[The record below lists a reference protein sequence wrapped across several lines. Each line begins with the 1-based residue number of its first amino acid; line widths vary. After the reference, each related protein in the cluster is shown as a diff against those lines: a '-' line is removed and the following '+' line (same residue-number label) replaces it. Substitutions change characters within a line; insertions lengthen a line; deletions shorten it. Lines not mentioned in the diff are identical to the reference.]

1 MVMRKSVFENT
12 NISVGRQDTSLEDYY
27 TTLVPG
33 DEGFPEDKQTFVNMK
48 NSKDSK
54 TYSERADI
62 IKNDI
67 KSTSTFD
74 AAYDYRLY
82 EALLDYKFD
91 GSDKTIGERIHF
103 SDEDENHN
111 SVIRTNIDKM
121 ISLLRETHHYSQLD
135 SINNSWK
142 EYLLQLR
149 YQNELRS
156 EEGMFANSFVPT
168 TCAFSFSKGNEA
180 DWKEGGKCYVK

>member
-12 NISVGRQDTSLEDYY
+12 NISVGRADTSLEDYY
-27 TTLVPG
+27 TTLNPLT
-33 DEGFPEDKQTFVNMK
+33 DEDFPLDKQTFVNMK
-48 NSKDSK
+48 KSNDVSYYTD
-54 TYSERADI
+54 RADT

-74 AAYDYRLY
+74 AAFDYRIY
-82 EALLDYKFD
+82 ETLLDYEID
-91 GSDKTIGERIHF
+91 GEPVKDKIHF
-103 SDEDENHN
+103 SDEDEQQH
-111 SVIRTNIDKM
+111 SQVRDNIDNM

-135 SINNSWK
+135 SINKSWQ
-142 EYLLQLR
+142 EYLMQLA

-156 EEGMFANSFVPT
+156 DDGMFEGAFVPT
-168 TCAFSFSKGNEA
+168 TCAFRFNKGNED